1 MQWLFY
7 FVADPCYHNKN
18 LSEANRKL
26 IYLTPVD
33 LELCDNQLLER
44 WYRLVGA
51 AGTKMPTT
59 RVPAY
64 RCCTDWSGWLDN
76 THPTEEEG
84 EVNKKV

>member
-7 FVADPCYHNKN
+7 FVADPCYHDKN

-26 IYLTPVD
+26 IYLTPVGS
-33 LELCDNQLLER
+33 ELCENQLLER
-44 WYRLVGA
+44 WYRLVGV

-64 RCCTDWSGWLDN
+64 RCGKDWSGWLDN
-76 THPTEEEG
+76 THPTVEEG